1 MRNLVSLINLLTD
14 VRVQRGNPSCRT
26 VRETCKYSDEKQ
38 GRLKKRGGKEHLVK
52 RNGKQKKSAING
64 QQEKG

>member
-1 MRNLVSLINLLTD
+1 
-14 VRVQRGNPSCRT
+14 

-52 RNGKQKKSAING
+52 RNGKQKRSAING